1 MIESHYCTTREA
13 AEQLGL
19 ALSTVRSMVSRG
31 TLRTEPTRFGLLI
44 PSAEIQR
51 YKEESLKK
59 PGRRP
64 IR

>member
-1 MIESHYCTTREA
+1 
-13 AEQLGL
+13 
-19 ALSTVRSMVSRG
+19 MVSRG